1 MATIEEII
9 NYYRETGNFMKTAVI
24 FNMNK
29 RILHLTLAKAGVLK
43 INDKIDFGTTNMR
56 KGGLAEKKFKEI
68 FPEAIPTNACWQMNH
83 PGYDFDLQG
92 LRIDVKYS
100 SIRIS
105 KAGTMSWG
113 TRGNDTEKKKKNPVD
128 FFVLF
133 LERGKSTGMEKAHIL
148 AVPGGM
154 VKTGIAIFTSGDLF
168 NEFRM
173 EDEEELREYLLSYAE
188 LIGG

>member
-1 MATIEEII
+1 MATVEEII
-9 NYYRETGNFMKTAVI
+9 SYYRETKSFMKTAAT

-68 FPEAIPTNACWQMNH
+68 FPEAISTNEYWQMNH

-100 SIRIS
+100 GVRIS
-105 KAGTMSWG
+105 KTGVMSWSAHC
-113 TRGNDTEKKKKNPVD
+113 NNNEKKKEDPVD
-128 FFVLF
+128 FFVIF
-133 LERGKSTGMEKAHIL
+133 LEKEKDKEMEEPHIL
-148 AVPGGM
+148 AIPGGM
-154 VKTGIAIFTSGDLF
+154 VKTNITVSMSGDLF

-173 EDEEELREYLLSYAE
+173 KDEEELREYLLSYAE